1 MQQLA
6 IPLSQQAGKLASGWL
21 SRKRPTSVDN
31 VSKVRM
37 IVILPCPV
45 NLNQTIRIVCNRFAR
60 IAKQG
65 MPAIYPIP
73 LKVETGSGYRMNRS
87 LTRKG

>member
-1 MQQLA
+1 
-6 IPLSQQAGKLASGWL
+6 
-21 SRKRPTSVDN
+21 
-31 VSKVRM
+31 M

-45 NLNQTIRIVCNRFAR
+45 NLNQPIRIVCNRFAR